1 MRERQRERAL
11 ARSDRGGAGGG
22 GRAVSEE
29 FGPLWTLRQR
39 VAHVLVGLGQELLL
53 LVGAGERVAA
63 VVGAHVERGV
73 HRVGEVRGLRGQR
86 SSPQSIMFYQAS
98 KTDFSLVI
106 IANIPKCLFYYLKLQ
121 NKLEGKK
128 KCF

>member
-1 MRERQRERAL
+1 MRERQRERESVGSV
-11 ARSDRGGAGGG
+11 RRGGGGGG

-86 SSPQSIMFYQAS
+86 SRLQSIIVTFE
-98 KTDFSLVI
+98 KFLLT
-106 IANIPKCLFYYLKLQ
+106 
-121 NKLEGKK
+121 
-128 KCF
+128 